1 MLQEGKVLWLW
12 GNCKQ
17 LLQVEMQHY
26 YALYEQIIDGN
37 QIDILLDTSDI
48 I

>member
-1 MLQEGKVLWLW
+1 MGKLQTVIA
-12 GNCKQ
+12 
-17 LLQVEMQHY
+17 VEMQHY
-26 YALYEQIIDGN
+26 YAFYEQLIDRN

>member
-1 MLQEGKVLWLW
+1 MLLESKALWLW

-26 YALYEQIIDGN
+26 YALYEQLIDGN
-37 QIDILLDTSDI
+37 QIDILLDTSDVI
-48 I
+48 